1 MVILKNI
8 IRNNN
13 IISADYYS
21 EGDFS
26 ERSFMS
32 LNLDTEE
39 VIENVGTSFMAPAH
53 VMEWLI
59 ENKDLSSFPEEK
71 TLSWY

>member
-8 IRNNN
+8 SRNNN

-21 EGDFS
+21 EGDLS
-26 ERSFMS
+26 EKSFMS

-59 ENKDLSSFPEEK
+59 GHKDLNPFPEEK
-71 TLSWY
+71 ILLWY